1 MAKLGYLGLG
11 IMGRGMA
18 LNLVKAGHDVMVWN
32 RSSEKCDEF
41 VAVGASKGS
50 TPAEVVAS
58 CDITFACVSD
68 PQASRALVFEPG
80 GVLEGVAGG
89 KGYVDMSTIDSQTA
103 QDIGKAVVAHGG
115 RYLEAPV
122 SGSKKPAEDGTLIM
136 LAAGDRGLFD
146 EASEALSV
154 MGKMSVYL
162 GEVGQGARMK
172 LVVNMIMGTM
182 MTAFTEG
189 MTLAQKAGLSTSEL
203 LSVLDAGAMSNPMF
217 RGKGPLMEQETFAA
231 AFPLKHA
238 QKDMRL
244 ALLLGDELGHGMPTV
259 AASNE
264 VFKKARQKGLGDN
277 DFSSVFLASK
287 GE

>member
-1 MAKLGYLGLG
+1 MAKYGYLGLG

-18 LNLVKAGHDVMVWN
+18 LNLVKAGHDVVVWN
-32 RSSEKCDEF
+32 RSAEKCDEL
-41 VAVGASKGS
+41 VAAGATKGS
-50 TPAEVVAS
+50 SPAEVVSS

-68 PQASRALVFEPG
+68 PEASKALVFG
-80 GVLEGVAGG
+80 DNGVLHGVAGG
-89 KGYVDMSTIDSQTA
+89 RAYVDMSTIDPGTA
-103 QDIGKAVVAHGG
+103 QTIGAAIVEAGG

-122 SGSKKPAEDGTLIM
+122 SGSKGPAENGTLIL
-136 LAAGDRGLFD
+136 LAAGERALFD
-146 EASEALSV
+146 EAEPAFSV
-154 MGKMSVYL
+154 MGKKSVFL

-189 MTLAQKAGLSTSEL
+189 MTLAAKADLSTQDL
-203 LSVLDAGAMSNPMF
+203 LDVLDAGAMSNPMF
-217 RGKGPLMEQETFAA
+217 RGKGPLMQKESFAA

-244 ALLLGDELGHGMPTV
+244 ALLLGDELAHGMPTV

-277 DFSSVFLASK
+277 DFSSVYLASQD
-287 GE
+287 